1 MNIFNDYKAIEEIIN
16 LYFYID
22 YKDNR
27 NINTTKLFDLTN
39 NRYNNMFKITSILV
53 DEVKESKLNKIKN
66 LINNII

>member
-27 NINTTKLFDLTN
+27 NINTTRLFDLTN
-39 NRYNNMFKITSILV
+39 NRYNNIFKITSILV